1 MKDGGV
7 FMDRFDDNEYKDLIK
22 NLLHD
27 TQYIERSNMGK
38 LAGLRQYAEVLV
50 RKILDIGSN
59 YELML
64 GQVRRNSR
72 NSAVRSGMESLGEE
86 LSDSLI
92 EILNRIKPLGNDG
105 SHTQRTE
112 EFSKEEVESV
122 EDAILDLYALIFIK
136 YFIDIQVNLYSSPE
150 VLRLF
155 SLLPPV
161 IRYKTWKYLFEKD
174 KNNIQVVDKLCLA
187 IIKCYD
193 KEMAYKW
200 LEDNAE
206 TIKAIPY
213 PDRDEIDKYDSM
225 HMVEVEPDVF
235 RPVVTLN
242 FDAYDNMYD
251 LLLSKI
257 NDPRTSVNESG
268 KMYKS
273 FEEAVEHYKNYK
285 KENIA
290 STSSEEMAVLCS
302 LMDFVYLGRV
312 AKSEILN

>member
-1 MKDGGV
+1 
-7 FMDRFDDNEYKDLIK
+7 MDRFDDNEYKDLIK

-72 NSAVRSGMESLGEE
+72 NSAVSSRLESFGEK
-86 LSDSLI
+86 LSNRLI
-92 EILNRIKPLGNDG
+92 EILNRIRPLGNKG

-122 EDAILDLYALIFIK
+122 ENAILDLYALIFIK
-136 YFIDIQVNLYSSPE
+136 YFMDIQVNLYSSPE

-193 KEMAYKW
+193 KEMAFKW

-213 PDRDEIDKYDSM
+213 PDREEIDKYDSM
-225 HMVEVEPDVF
+225 HIVEVLPGTYVAKI
-235 RPVVTLN
+235 TLN
-242 FDAYDNMYD
+242 FDEYDNMYD
-251 LLLSKI
+251 LLLSLI

-273 FEEAVEHYKNYK
+273 FEEAVKHYKNYK
-285 KENIA
+285 KGNI
-290 STSSEEMAVLCS
+290 TTNSSEEMSELCS

-312 AKSEILN
+312 GKSEIQN

>member
-1 MKDGGV
+1 
-7 FMDRFDDNEYKDLIK
+7 MDRFDDNEYKDLIK

-225 HMVEVEPDVF
+225 HM
-235 RPVVTLN
+235 TTCMI
-242 FDAYDNMYD
+242 Y
-251 LLLSKI
+251 
-257 NDPRTSVNESG
+257 
-268 KMYKS
+268 
-273 FEEAVEHYKNYK
+273 
-285 KENIA
+285 
-290 STSSEEMAVLCS
+290 C
-302 LMDFVYLGRV
+302 
-312 AKSEILN
+312 

>member
-1 MKDGGV
+1 
-7 FMDRFDDNEYKDLIK
+7 
-22 NLLHD
+22 
-27 TQYIERSNMGK
+27 
-38 LAGLRQYAEVLV
+38 
-50 RKILDIGSN
+50 
-59 YELML
+59 
-64 GQVRRNSR
+64 
-72 NSAVRSGMESLGEE
+72 MESLGEE

-136 YFIDIQVNLYSSPE
+136 YFMDIQVNLYSSPE

-213 PDRDEIDKYDSM
+213 PDREEIDKYDSM
-225 HMVEVEPDVF
+225 HIVEVLPGTYVAKI
-235 RPVVTLN
+235 TLN
-242 FDAYDNMYD
+242 FDEYDNMYD

-285 KENIA
+285 KENIT
-290 STSSEEMAVLCS
+290 SNSSEEMSALCS
-302 LMDFVYLGRV
+302 LMDFVYLGRI
-312 AKSEILN
+312 AKSEIQN

>member
-1 MKDGGV
+1 
-7 FMDRFDDNEYKDLIK
+7 MDRFDDNEYSDLIGE
-22 NLLHD
+22 LLHD
-27 TQYIERSNMGK
+27 TQYIEISNRGK
-38 LAGLRQYAEVLV
+38 MAGLRKHAEVLV
-50 RKILDIGSN
+50 RKILDIGSD
-59 YELML
+59 YMLML
-64 GQVRRNSR
+64 GQVKRNSN
-72 NSAVRSGMESLGEE
+72 NSAINGAMESLDDE
-86 LSDSLI
+86 LSNRLI
-92 EILNRIKPLGNDG
+92 EITRRINPLGSDG
-105 SHTQRTE
+105 THTQRTE
-112 EFSKEEVESV
+112 EFSQVEIEHV

-136 YFIDIQVNLYSSPE
+136 YFMDIQVNLYSSPE

-187 IIKCYD
+187 IIKRYD

-213 PDRDEIDKYDSM
+213 PGRDEIDKYDSM

-285 KENIA
+285 KENI
-290 STSSEEMAVLCS
+290 TPNSSEEMAVLCS

-312 AKSEILN
+312 AKSEIQN

>member
-1 MKDGGV
+1 
-7 FMDRFDDNEYKDLIK
+7 MDRFDDNEYKDLIK

-105 SHTQRTE
+105 THTQRTE

-122 EDAILDLYALIFIK
+122 ENAILDLYALIFIK
-136 YFIDIQVNLYSSPE
+136 YFMDIQVNLYSSPE

-174 KNNIQVVDKLCLA
+174 KSNIQVVDKLCLA
-187 IIKCYD
+187 IIKRFD
-193 KEMAYKW
+193 KETAYKW
-200 LEDNAE
+200 LENNAE

-213 PDRDEIDKYDSM
+213 PGRDEIDKYDNM
-225 HMVEVEPDVF
+225 HIVEVLPGTYAAKI
-235 RPVVTLN
+235 TLN

-273 FEEAVEHYKNYK
+273 FEEAVEHYENYK
-285 KENIA
+285 KENIT
-290 STSSEEMAVLCS
+290 SNSSEEMSALCS

-312 AKSEILN
+312 AKSEIQN

>member
-1 MKDGGV
+1 M
-7 FMDRFDDNEYKDLIK
+7 
-22 NLLHD
+22 
-27 TQYIERSNMGK
+27 
-38 LAGLRQYAEVLV
+38 
-50 RKILDIGSN
+50 
-59 YELML
+59 
-64 GQVRRNSR
+64 
-72 NSAVRSGMESLGEE
+72 
-86 LSDSLI
+86 
-92 EILNRIKPLGNDG
+92 
-105 SHTQRTE
+105 
-112 EFSKEEVESV
+112 
-122 EDAILDLYALIFIK
+122 
-136 YFIDIQVNLYSSPE
+136 DIQVNLYSSPE

-193 KEMAYKW
+193 KEMAFKW

-213 PDRDEIDKYDSM
+213 PDREEIDKYDSM
-225 HMVEVEPDVF
+225 HIVEVLPGTYVAKI
-235 RPVVTLN
+235 TLN
-242 FDAYDNMYD
+242 FDEYDNMYD

-273 FEEAVEHYKNYK
+273 FEEAVKHYKNYK
-285 KENIA
+285 KGNI
-290 STSSEEMAVLCS
+290 TTNSSEEMSELCS

-312 AKSEILN
+312 GKSEIQN

>member
-1 MKDGGV
+1 MKDGGA
-7 FMDRFDDNEYKDLIK
+7 FMDRFDDDEYKDLIK

-136 YFIDIQVNLYSSPE
+136 YFMDIQVNLYSSPE

-161 IRYKTWKYLFEKD
+161 IRYKTWRYLFEKD

-187 IIKCYD
+187 IIKRYD

-206 TIKAIPY
+206 TIEAIPY
-213 PDRDEIDKYDSM
+213 PGREEIDKYDNM
-225 HMVEVEPDVF
+225 HIVEVLPGTYVAKI
-235 RPVVTLN
+235 TLN
-242 FDAYDNMYD
+242 FDEYDNMYD

-273 FEEAVEHYKNYK
+273 FEEAVKHYKNYK
-285 KENIA
+285 KENIT
-290 STSSEEMAVLCS
+290 SNSSEEMSALCS

-312 AKSEILN
+312 AKSEIQN

>member
-1 MKDGGV
+1 MN
-7 FMDRFDDNEYKDLIK
+7 RFDDNEYSDLIGE
-22 NLLHD
+22 LLHD
-27 TQYIERSNMGK
+27 TQYIEISNRGK
-38 LAGLRQYAEVLV
+38 MAGLRKHAEVLV
-50 RKILDIGSN
+50 RKILDIGSD
-59 YELML
+59 YMLML
-64 GQVRRNSR
+64 GQVKRNSN
-72 NSAVRSGMESLGEE
+72 NSAINGAMESLDDE
-86 LSDSLI
+86 LSNRLI
-92 EILNRIKPLGNDG
+92 EITRRINPLGSDG
-105 SHTQRTE
+105 THTQRTE
-112 EFSKEEVESV
+112 EFSQVEIEHV

-136 YFIDIQVNLYSSPE
+136 Y
-150 VLRLF
+150 
-155 SLLPPV
+155 
-161 IRYKTWKYLFEKD
+161 LFEKD
-174 KNNIQVVDKLCLA
+174 KNNIQVVDRLCLA
-187 IIKCYD
+187 IIKRYD

-200 LEDNAE
+200 LKDNAE

-213 PDRDEIDKYDSM
+213 PGRDEIDKYDSM

-290 STSSEEMAVLCS
+290 STSSEEMATLCS

-312 AKSEILN
+312 AKSEIQN

>member
-1 MKDGGV
+1 
-7 FMDRFDDNEYKDLIK
+7 
-22 NLLHD
+22 
-27 TQYIERSNMGK
+27 
-38 LAGLRQYAEVLV
+38 
-50 RKILDIGSN
+50 
-59 YELML
+59 ML

-72 NSAVRSGMESLGEE
+72 NSAVSSRLESFGEE
-86 LSDSLI
+86 LSNRLI
-92 EILNRIKPLGNDG
+92 EILNRIRPLGNKG

-136 YFIDIQVNLYSSPE
+136 YFMDIQVNLYSSPE

-193 KEMAYKW
+193 KEMAFKW

-213 PDRDEIDKYDSM
+213 PDREEIDKYDSM
-225 HMVEVEPDVF
+225 HIVEVLPGTYVAKI
-235 RPVVTLN
+235 TLN
-242 FDAYDNMYD
+242 FDEYNNMYD

-273 FEEAVEHYKNYK
+273 FEEAVKHYKNYK
-285 KENIA
+285 KGNIT
-290 STSSEEMAVLCS
+290 SNSSEEMSELCS

-312 AKSEILN
+312 GKSEIQN

>member
-1 MKDGGV
+1 
-7 FMDRFDDNEYKDLIK
+7 MDRFDDDEYKDLIK

-136 YFIDIQVNLYSSPE
+136 YFMDIQVNLYSSPE

-161 IRYKTWKYLFEKD
+161 IRYKTWRYLFEKD

-187 IIKCYD
+187 IIKRYD

-206 TIKAIPY
+206 TIEAIPY
-213 PDRDEIDKYDSM
+213 PGREEIDKYDNM
-225 HMVEVEPDVF
+225 HIVEVLPGTYVAKI
-235 RPVVTLN
+235 TLN
-242 FDAYDNMYD
+242 FDEYDNMYD

-273 FEEAVEHYKNYK
+273 FEEAVKHYKNYK
-285 KENIA
+285 KENIT
-290 STSSEEMAVLCS
+290 SNSSEEMSALCS

-312 AKSEILN
+312 AKSEIQN